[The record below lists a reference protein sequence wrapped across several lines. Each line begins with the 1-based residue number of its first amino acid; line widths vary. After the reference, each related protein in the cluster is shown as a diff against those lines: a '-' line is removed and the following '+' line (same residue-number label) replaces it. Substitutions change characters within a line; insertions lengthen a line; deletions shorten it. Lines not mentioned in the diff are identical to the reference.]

1 MDVEGL
7 QGNHSKAP
15 TGDFGKAGAKAGSI
29 ADYKNN
35 TWHHHE
41 NMVTMQEVPKDI
53 HGEFT
58 HRGGVSNLK
67 SQPSC

>member
-1 MDVEGL
+1 M
-7 QGNHSKAP
+7 
-15 TGDFGKAGAKAGSI
+15 
-29 ADYKNN
+29 DYKNN

-41 NMVTMQEVPKDI
+41 NMVAMQKVPKDI